1 MQTPGSNKMDSACD
15 TMKCFRPRKEGKKKS
30 GKWLK

>member
-1 MQTPGSNKMDSACD
+1 MQTPGSNKIDSACD
-15 TMKCFRPRKEGKKKS
+15 TMKCFRPRKEKKS